1 MPTIF
6 DHWPSG
12 ARDTTE
18 FPKVN
23 ISIDAVLR
31 EHLNAFIKMD
41 GIGWTDYDAMNVA
54 SGAEMTGSR
63 LRTYRKM
70 YEKFGLIY
78 HEEGKVKLSRLGHQM
93 ATLEKNLCEKKDT
106 VLEQLRVTA
115 IDILS
120 RYQLKN
126 PMDADPL
133 PSDCDVLPSIC
144 IWKAM
149 RKLDNKLH
157 PEEVNRVILRVMKME
172 ELDGAIEKI
181 KAARAL
187 LDGDYSAQSEAVLQ
201 ENLGRPVHIE
211 QIQARIAPWF
221 SFVGWGGLIIEQT
234 ADNEGYR
241 NLIKESLSIIDKIL
255 ENQPVYYEAKDEADW
270 IAHYIGDPVEY
281 VECCLDVEEMPR
293 VTGGTNIL
301 YYGVPGSG
309 KSYAIN
315 KICSDE
321 TYMERVVFHPDYS
334 YSDFVGQ
341 ILPRLVK
348 EEGKEEKKL
357 TYEFVEGPFTNVLSK
372 AINDPG
378 HMYYLIIEEINRG
391 NAPAIFGEIFQLLD
405 RKETGKVGES
415 EYSIVNYDIANHVYG
430 DTNKRIRIPSNM
442 TLLATMNTSDQNV
455 FTLDTAFQRRWDMRH
470 IPNKFTDEHA
480 HDIIDGTRISWGV
493 FAGVVND
500 LVIEIN
506 ADMVGSGDKRLGAYF
521 AKTSELTKTVFP
533 QKVLKY
539 LWDDAF
545 RMDKQVVFDK
555 RHTSL
560 DEVLETY
567 QTTSEDSLKSV
578 LKGDVYQ
585 KMVDGMKNEGT
596 SDGAAS
602 SAEEE
607 TREEV

>member
-1 MPTIF
+1 MAFSPFARFRNFTVDNLKALLEVYPDQAQKFSWSEAGDIIESVSAGYKKTAYQQACQFGLEDRGSDSFRVQSYLYTFDDNNLRNYLEFWIKTYYAPNPYVNSEDEPVLIF
-6 DHWPSG
+6 CELAKEILATSNLRVDYYDFFNRRIGGKSDDILMNALKNYAKPLRYERVGENHYFYISEADKG
-12 ARDTTE
+12 ALENLVLFVCNE
-18 FPKVN
+18 FPV
-23 ISIDAVLR
+23 SDA
-31 EHLNAFIKMD
+31 K
-41 GIGWTDYDAMNVA
+41 
-54 SGAEMTGSR
+54 SR
-63 LRTYRKM
+63 KDFFDRYAYPSFCKF
-70 YEKFGLIY
+70 FGLKQSDLQDNQ
-78 HEEGKVKLSRLGHQM
+78 EEREASPY
-93 ATLEKNLCEKKDT
+93 
-106 VLEQLRVTA
+106 
-115 IDILS
+115 S
-120 RYQLKN
+120 
-126 PMDADPL
+126 
-133 PSDCDVLPSIC
+133 
-144 IWKAM
+144 
-149 RKLDNKLH
+149 
-157 PEEVNRVILRVMKME
+157 VI
-172 ELDGAIEKI
+172 
-181 KAARAL
+181 
-187 LDGDYSAQSEAVLQ
+187 
-201 ENLGRPVHIE
+201 
-211 QIQARIAPWF
+211 
-221 SFVGWGGLIIEQT
+221 
-234 ADNEGYR
+234 
-241 NLIKESLSIIDKIL
+241 
-255 ENQPVYYEAKDEADW
+255 
-270 IAHYIGDPVEY
+270 
-281 VECCLDVEEMPR
+281 
-293 VTGGTNIL
+293 GGTNIL

-372 AINDPG
+372 AINDPD

-545 RMDKQVVFDK
+545 RVDKQVVFDK

-585 KMVDGMKNEGT
+585 KMIDGMKNEGT
-596 SDGAAS
+596 SDGADS

-607 TREEV
+607 TREEM